1 MKNRFATLLALLMAL
16 VLAAGAVPATAAAKK
31 ASIITEKLYSYSG
44 RYFIELKNWTYDE
57 EIISVTSSNSKV
69 IKVPDKHYRWV
80 KVRAAGKA
88 KITIKYKLNDVTY
101 TTSATFTVVKYPSP
115 IKSLRV
121 DGRAIPLKGNNKVY
135 FDYWPEGVEEEK
147 VSVTINLIPASGWR
161 ISRIKAYQYNAYE
174 DSDVHY
180 AMTVKNNR
188 RFTVKQSYEA
198 VVTYVLKNTK
208 GEKFNYTITV
218 CLPGE

>member
-16 VLAAGAVPATAAAKK
+16 VLAVGAVPATAAAKK
-31 ASIITEKLYSYSG
+31 ASIITEKLYSNTGDYL
-44 RYFIELKNWTYDE
+44 IDLKNWTYHE

-121 DGRAIPLKGNNKVY
+121 DGKAVNLKGNARVAY
-135 FDYWPEGVEEEK
+135 DYWPEGVEEEK

-188 RFTVKQSYEA
+188 RFTVKRDYEA
-198 VVTYVLKNTK
+198 VVTYVLKNKK
-208 GEKFNYTITV
+208 GDTFKYAITV
-218 CLPGE
+218 CRPGE

>member
-1 MKNRFATLLALLMAL
+1 MKNRFMTMLALLMAL
-16 VLAAGAVPATAAAKK
+16 VLTVGAVPATAAAQK

-44 RYFIELKNWTYDE
+44 VYLIELKNWTYDE

-88 KITIKYKLNDVTY
+88 KITIKYKLDDVTY

-121 DGRAIPLKGNNKVY
+121 DGKAVSLKGNARVAY
-135 FDYWPEGVEEEK
+135 DYWPEGVEEEK
-147 VSVTINLIPASGWR
+147 VSVTINLIPASGWT

-180 AMTVKNNR
+180 ALTVKNNR
-188 RFTVKQSYEA
+188 RFTVKRNCEA
-198 VVTYVLKNTK
+198 VVTYVLKNKK
-208 GEKFNYTITV
+208 GDTFKYAITV
-218 CLPGE
+218 CRPGE